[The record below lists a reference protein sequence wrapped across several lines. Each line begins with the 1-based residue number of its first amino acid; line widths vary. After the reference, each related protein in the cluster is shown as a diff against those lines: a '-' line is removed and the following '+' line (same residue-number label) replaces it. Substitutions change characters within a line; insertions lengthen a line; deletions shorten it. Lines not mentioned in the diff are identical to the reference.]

1 MAKKLT
7 KISNKSYNIY
17 KNQILNNKP
26 FIFTV
31 AIVTIVFV
39 SILILYSQI
48 AGLDREILKQKAE
61 IDELNKTKITL
72 VGEIKAVKSSEQI
85 AEEAMY
91 KLGMVYPSEDQIVYI
106 DSGEEKSLADINYNV
121 FLSPIVS
128 VLRSFTRD

>member
-1 MAKKLT
+1 MAKNLT
-7 KISNKSYNIY
+7 KISNKSYYRY
-17 KNQILNNKP
+17 KNQLLSNKP
-26 FIFTV
+26 FIFTM
-31 AIVTIVFV
+31 AIVIIIFT

-48 AGLDREILKQKAE
+48 AELDREILKQKAE

-72 VGEIKAVKSSEQI
+72 VGEIKAVKSSAQI

-106 DSGEEKSLADINYNV
+106 DSEEEENVGDINYNV

>member
-1 MAKKLT
+1 M
-7 KISNKSYNIY
+7 
-17 KNQILNNKP
+17 
-26 FIFTV
+26 
-31 AIVTIVFV
+31 AIVIMVFAAV
-39 SILILYSQI
+39 LIMYSQI

-61 IDELNKTKITL
+61 IEELNKTKTTL
-72 VGEIKAVKSSEQI
+72 VGDIKAVKSSAQI

-106 DSGEEKSLADINYNV
+106 DSGEEEKVGDINYNV

>member
-1 MAKKLT
+1 M
-7 KISNKSYNIY
+7 
-17 KNQILNNKP
+17 
-26 FIFTV
+26 
-31 AIVTIVFV
+31 
-39 SILILYSQI
+39 YSQI

-61 IDELNKTKITL
+61 IDELNKTKISL

-106 DSGEEKSLADINYNV
+106 DSGEEKNLADINYNV

>member
-1 MAKKLT
+1 MAKNLT
-7 KISNKSYNIY
+7 KISNKSYNRY
-17 KNQILNNKP
+17 KNQLLSNKP
-26 FIFTV
+26 FIFTM
-31 AIVTIVFV
+31 AIVIIIFTA
-39 SILILYSQI
+39 ILILYSQI

-106 DSGEEKSLADINYNV
+106 DSGEEKNLADINYNV

>member
-17 KNQILNNKP
+17 KNRLLQNKP
-26 FIFTV
+26 FIFTM
-31 AIVTIVFV
+31 AIVIIVFAA
-39 SILILYSQI
+39 ILVLYSQV
-48 AGLDREILKQKAE
+48 AGLDREILRQKAE
-61 IDELNKTKITL
+61 IEELNKTKTTL
-72 VGEIKAVKSSEQI
+72 VGDIKAVKSSAQI

-106 DSGEEKSLADINYNV
+106 DSGEEEKVGDINYNV

>member
-1 MAKKLT
+1 MAKNLT
-7 KISNKSYNIY
+7 KTSNKSYNRY
-17 KNQILNNKP
+17 KNQLLSNKP
-26 FIFTV
+26 FIFTL
-31 AIVTIVFV
+31 AIVIIIFAA
-39 SILILYSQI
+39 ILILYSQI

-106 DSGEEKSLADINYNV
+106 DSGEEKNLADINYNV

>member
-1 MAKKLT
+1 MVKRLT
-7 KISNKSYNIY
+7 KFSNKSYNRY
-17 KNQILNNKP
+17 KNQLLSNKP
-26 FIFTV
+26 FIFTL
-31 AIVTIVFV
+31 AIVIIIFAA
-39 SILILYSQI
+39 ILILYSQI
-48 AGLDREILKQKAE
+48 AGHDREILKQKAE

-72 VGEIKAVKSSEQI
+72 VGEIKAVKSSAQI

-106 DSGEEKSLADINYNV
+106 DSGEEKKLGDINYNV